1 MWDVFFFQHR
11 RGKKSCR
18 GAKACAGIVTEQ
30 AGLRENQ
37 GGIAD
42 VYQTEIGY
50 HLYNLY
56 II

>member
-1 MWDVFFFQHR
+1 MWDVFSSTAVE
-11 RGKKSCR
+11 KKSCR

>member
-1 MWDVFFFQHR
+1 MFFSSTAVE
-11 RGKKSCR
+11 KKSCR